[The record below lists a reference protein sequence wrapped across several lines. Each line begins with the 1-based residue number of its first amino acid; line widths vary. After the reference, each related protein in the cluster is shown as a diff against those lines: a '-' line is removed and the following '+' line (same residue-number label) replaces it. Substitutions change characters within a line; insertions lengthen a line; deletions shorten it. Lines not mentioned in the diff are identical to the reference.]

1 MYVFLAFFQ
10 RIPLNLNHD
19 VGSSAVPLYQGV
31 PDYFSRGT
39 HQLRTIAV
47 DISLQ
52 ITDQLRA
59 ILRLR

>member
-31 PDYFSRGT
+31 PDHFST
-39 HQLRTIAV
+39 HRLRTIAD

-59 ILRLR
+59 IL